1 MGRAAMTAV
10 LMLAIGA
17 TAARA
22 QSLEDFDYE
31 NLAFRGIGLEIGYIW
46 PNKVESTPTAGLRMD
61 LGYLGPGLR
70 VTPSITYWSSRMKAS
85 EVRSL
90 EDRLAALV
98 ASQQPPGSP
107 APVVELGPIDWSDIA
122 LALDGHVVWRTA
134 YDVLTFAGAG
144 AAVHFMNGDGEAI
157 ANTFIEDLLDT
168 IGAGFDV
175 HAGAEY
181 PLADNMRVYAM
192 GRLELLQDIWYAGI
206 RGGVQIQL
214 GPDAEGER

>member
-1 MGRAAMTAV
+1 
-10 LMLAIGA
+10 
-17 TAARA
+17 
-22 QSLEDFDYE
+22 
-31 NLAFRGIGLEIGYIW
+31 
-46 PNKVESTPTAGLRMD
+46 MD

-107 APVVELGPIDWSDIA
+107 PPVVELGPIDWSDIA
-122 LALDGHVVWRTA
+122 LALDGHVVWRTS

-168 IGAGFDV
+168 IGAGFDI

-181 PLADNMRVYAM
+181 PLADDLRVYAM

-206 RGGVQIQL
+206 RGGVQIQF